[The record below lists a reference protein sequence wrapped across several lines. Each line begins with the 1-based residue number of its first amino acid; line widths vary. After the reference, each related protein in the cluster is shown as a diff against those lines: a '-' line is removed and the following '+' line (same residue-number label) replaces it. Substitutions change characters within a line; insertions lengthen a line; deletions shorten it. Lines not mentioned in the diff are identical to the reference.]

1 MGAENFSMTNTIRK
15 DLESYNKNEV
25 ARPRFLLVIIS
36 SILIIQ
42 CASQKADKLLSEV
55 VGKEFVDAH
64 DGGIILF
71 GEPLFGDAL
80 FLAPYVATVSTW
92 YLLAGAEVLP
102 QAIFEEALRECCFYE
117 ATIGA
122 DCD

>member
-42 CASQKADKLLSEV
+42 CASQNADKIKKDDLLHESHS
-55 VGKEFVDAH
+55 FCNILS
-64 DGGIILF
+64 IIGYILHRL
-71 GEPLFGDAL
+71 PLCLIRQLDR
-80 FLAPYVATVSTW
+80 Y
-92 YLLAGAEVLP
+92 
-102 QAIFEEALRECCFYE
+102 C
-117 ATIGA
+117 
-122 DCD
+122 

>member
-42 CASQKADKLLSEV
+42 CASQNADKLLSEV
-55 VGKEFVDAH
+55 VGKEFVDC
-64 DGGIILF
+64 
-71 GEPLFGDAL
+71 FGDHGVGSADHIIS
-80 FLAPYVATVSTW
+80 VAK
-92 YLLAGAEVLP
+92 LLL
-102 QAIFEEALRECCFYE
+102 IKKL
-117 ATIGA
+117 
-122 DCD
+122 